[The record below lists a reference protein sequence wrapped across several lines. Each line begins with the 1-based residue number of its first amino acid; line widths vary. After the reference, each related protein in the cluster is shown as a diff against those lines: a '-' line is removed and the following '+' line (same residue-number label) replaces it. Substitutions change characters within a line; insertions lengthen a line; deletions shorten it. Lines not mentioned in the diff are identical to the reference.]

1 MKVLDRLGG
10 VALTVASAGALDALA
25 FFSVRDELVKWGND
39 FAAAVRDQMTG
50 LSRFD
55 RTQRLVAAHA
65 VIVITSFY
73 EALGN
78 ALEALDAEGR
88 QVSLRD
94 LRLTR
99 VETVEVVTDVHCGRR
114 YWRLVEVLLDAP
126 IPIPEPQSPYEETLS
141 RLRDY
146 YGTLSGRVMEF
157 VKGLAGWNE
166 LARSDRERFGGRFGG
181 VASYAV
187 RRYEDNY
194 RRLAAQVPEFAVWAN
209 LTDHR
214 ATRAA
219 VERSGSELRDRLAAL
234 STGLEGIPEILARV
248 SGQAAAD
255 KVSADLACRYRAA
268 AEASVL
274 SGADTPDGVSLPS
287 LEVAYVN
294 PRCLVAAIGKDARPA
309 DDRWWDD
316 AGVAVD
322 VQMVLA
328 GLLTTPLAV
337 DAPLVVL
344 GQPGAG
350 KSVLTKMLCARL
362 LDSGFLPVRV
372 ELRSVPADAP
382 VQAQIEYAIR
392 DMTGRE
398 IPWPDLTESANGALP
413 VVLLDGFDEL
423 LQATG
428 VNRSDY
434 LEHVAEFQ
442 RREYELGRPVAAIV
456 TSRTVVADR
465 ARFPQGSVALKLEP
479 FDETQVA
486 TWLDVWNKVN
496 AAGFAAREVGPLPVK
511 IALTHRELA
520 SQPLLLLML
529 ALYDARANT
538 LQNASGELS
547 RTELYEQ
554 LLTDFMKR
562 EIRKHHLSLDIAG
575 ETREVDA
582 ELRRLSVVAL
592 AMFNRHS
599 QVVTETELNK
609 DLPVMLPV
617 PVPIARAGMH
627 KPLTAAQVVIGRFFF
642 IHESQAL
649 RDSEMEHGFEF
660 LHATFGEFL
669 VARITVATLRE
680 LAEERA
686 FNARRATGP
695 RMDDS
700 FLWAALSFAG
710 LTGRAAVMEFAD
722 GLLRRLPGDVRA
734 AIHEVATDLL
744 REALYPQPSRS
755 FTGYEP
761 QFMKA
766 ARRHA
771 AYSCNLAVL
780 AVLSADGPVPMDG
793 WDPGLWWS
801 QLTFYEWDGLC
812 DTVRVH
818 QDFDQGA
825 TAPKLWARREDESPI
840 RPADTLLQN
849 YQRPAGVPSLTY
861 NYVGD
866 FEVPADSEAGR
877 RLRSAAF
884 FPNVLGAPG
893 GLAVVLMPY
902 YRHIGDGSN
911 NFIEG
916 NAQQKRILTPAS
928 ALLELRLAAPQEH
941 DTRVRTELYKFCI
954 NVTGQMK
961 KTHGWLPT
969 IFRQLRE
976 DARELDTDVTAD
988 LLRFASD
995 HDAVDL
1001 PGFLDVLTVLEE
1013 KSTEE
1018 LYEILPFL
1026 ATYLEKTPQE
1036 NFSVDQIA
1044 DATAFF
1050 ARYDFG
1056 DPFTHEQIT

>member
-10 VALTVASAGALDALA
+10 VALTVASVGGLDALA
-25 FFSVRDELVKWGND
+25 FFSVRDELVKWGSD
-39 FAAAVRDQMTG
+39 FTAAVQDRVTG

-78 ALEALDAEGR
+78 ALDAEDR
-88 QVSLRD
+88 QVSLQD

-99 VETVEVVTDVHCGRR
+99 VEKIEVVTDAHCGRR

-126 IPIPEPQSPYEETLS
+126 IPIPEPQSPYEETLC

-146 YGTLSGRVMEF
+146 YGTLSGRVTEF
-157 VKGLAGWNE
+157 VKGLAVWNQ
-166 LARSDRERFGGRFGG
+166 LTRSDRERLGGRFGG
-181 VASYAV
+181 VVSYAV

-219 VERSGSELRDRLAAL
+219 VERSGGELRDRLAAL
-234 STGLEGIPEILARV
+234 STGLEGIPEILACV

-255 KVSADLACRYRAA
+255 KVFTDLACRYRAA
-268 AEASVL
+268 IEASVL

-294 PRCLVAAIGKDARPA
+294 PRCRVAVIGKDARPA

-322 VQMVLA
+322 VQMALT

-337 DAPLVVL
+337 DAPLVIL

-382 VQAQIEYAIR
+382 VQAQVEYAIQ

-413 VVLLDGFDEL
+413 VVLVDGFDEL

-479 FDETQVA
+479 FDEAQVA
-486 TWLDVWNKVN
+486 TWLDIWNKVN
-496 AAGFAAREVGPLPVK
+496 AVEFAARGVGPLPVK

-562 EIRKHHLSLDIAG
+562 EIRKHRPSLDIAG

-599 QVVTETELNK
+599 QIVTEAELNK

-617 PVPIARAGMH
+617 PAPIARAGLH
-627 KPLTAAQVVIGRFFF
+627 KPLTAAQVAIGRFFF

-686 FNARRATGP
+686 FNARRAIGP

-700 FLWAALSFAG
+700 FLWATLSFAG
-710 LTGRAAVMEFAD
+710 LTGRAAVVEFAD

-734 AIHEVATDLL
+734 AINEVATDLL

-755 FTGYEP
+755 FIGYEP

-766 ARRHA
+766 ARRYA

-818 QDFDQGA
+818 QHFDQGA
-825 TAPKLWARREDESPI
+825 TAPKLWAQREDGAPI
-840 RPADTLLQN
+840 RPGATLLQN
-849 YQRPAGVPSLTY
+849 YQRPAGVPSRTY
-861 NYVGD
+861 NYLGD

-884 FPNVLGAPG
+884 FPNALGAPG

-902 YRHIGDGSN
+902 YRHIADGSN

-916 NAQQKRILTPAS
+916 NAQQRRILTPAS

-941 DTRVRTELYKFCI
+941 DARVRTELYKFCI
-954 NVTGQMK
+954 NVTDRTK

-976 DARELDTDVTAD
+976 DARELDANITAE

-995 HDAVDL
+995 HNAVDL
-1001 PGFLDVLTVLEE
+1001 TGFLDVLTVLGD
-1013 KSTEE
+1013 KSTEQ

-1026 ATYLEKTPQE
+1026 AAYLEKTPQE
-1036 NFSVDQIA
+1036 NFSADQILEA
-1044 DATAFF
+1044 NALF
-1050 ARYDFG
+1050 ARYGFD
-1056 DPFTHEQIT
+1056 DPFTYGQIT